1 MPYQIIFYEKSNGKS
16 DVWDFL
22 EQLRHKSMKSK
33 DARIQY
39 KQVLLSIPIQLR
51 STLRKTSGNCVPVI
65 TESFISAVTET
76 ITFCYIIFGKRARK
90 HLSLRL
96 KKPKLNERIIYQER
110 SLYNI
115 MKTWNNYKEYVT
127 AEDPES
133 QQMIASMEEQAAIIS
148 EIIKQ
153 RNALGLSQRDLASM
167 CNIPQSSIARMES
180 LQTTPSLS
188 TLLKIMKP
196 LGLHL
201 TVTKQ
206 LPLRN

>member
-1 MPYQIIFYEKSNGKS
+1 MF
-16 DVWDFL
+16 F
-22 EQLRHKSMKSK
+22 
-33 DARIQY
+33 
-39 KQVLLSIPIQLR
+39 PIQLR

-65 TESFISAVTET
+65 TESFISAVTGA
-76 ITFCYIIFGKRARK
+76 ITFYYIILEKEAKKQLIEKSKR
-90 HLSLRL
+90 
-96 KKPKLNERIIYQER
+96 PKQNEMIIYHER
-110 SLYNI
+110 SLQNI
-115 MKTWNNYKEYVT
+115 MKTWNNYKEHVKAT
-127 AEDPES
+127 EPEN
-133 QQMIASMEEQAAIIS
+133 QQLITSIEEQSAIIS

-167 CNIPQSSIARMES
+167 CKIPQSSIARMES

-206 LPLRN
+206 LPVSSK

>member
-1 MPYQIIFYEKSNGKS
+1 MF
-16 DVWDFL
+16 F
-22 EQLRHKSMKSK
+22 
-33 DARIQY
+33 
-39 KQVLLSIPIQLR
+39 PIQLR

-65 TESFISAVTET
+65 TESFISAVTGA
-76 ITFCYIIFGKRARK
+76 ITFYYIILEKEAKK
-90 HLSLRL
+90 HLIEKSKR
-96 KKPKLNERIIYQER
+96 PKQNEMIIYHER
-110 SLYNI
+110 SLQNI
-115 MKTWNNYKEYVT
+115 MKTWNNYKEHVKAT
-127 AEDPES
+127 EPEN
-133 QQMIASMEEQAAIIS
+133 QQLITSIEEQSAIIS

-167 CNIPQSSIARMES
+167 CKIPQSSIARMES

-206 LPLRN
+206 LPVSSK

>member
-39 KQVLLSIPIQLR
+39 KQVLLSIELLQQN
-51 STLRKTSGNCVPVI
+51 GNVLPD
-65 TESFISAVTET
+65 TKEAQ
-76 ITFCYIIFGKRARK
+76 K
-90 HLSLRL
+90 HLIEKSKR
-96 KKPKLNERIIYQER
+96 PKQNEMIIYHER
-110 SLYNI
+110 SLQNI
-115 MKTWNNYKEYVT
+115 MKTWNNYKEHVKAT
-127 AEDPES
+127 EPEN
-133 QQMIASMEEQAAIIS
+133 QQLITSIEEQSAIIS

-167 CNIPQSSIARMES
+167 CKIPQSSIARMES

-206 LPLRN
+206 LPVSSK

>member
-1 MPYQIIFYEKSNGKS
+1 MF
-16 DVWDFL
+16 F
-22 EQLRHKSMKSK
+22 
-33 DARIQY
+33 
-39 KQVLLSIPIQLR
+39 PIQLR

-65 TESFISAVTET
+65 TESFISAVTGA
-76 ITFCYIIFGKRARK
+76 ITFYYIILEKEAKK
-90 HLSLRL
+90 HLIEKSKR
-96 KKPKLNERIIYQER
+96 PKQNEMIIYHER
-110 SLYNI
+110 SLQNI
-115 MKTWNNYKEYVT
+115 MKTWNNYKEHVKAT
-127 AEDPES
+127 EPENLQLITS
-133 QQMIASMEEQAAIIS
+133 IEEQSAIIS

-167 CNIPQSSIARMES
+167 CKIPQSSIARMES

-206 LPLRN
+206 LPVSSK

>member
-1 MPYQIIFYEKSNGKS
+1 MF
-16 DVWDFL
+16 F
-22 EQLRHKSMKSK
+22 
-33 DARIQY
+33 
-39 KQVLLSIPIQLR
+39 PIQLR

-65 TESFISAVTET
+65 TESFISAVTGA
-76 ITFCYIIFGKRARK
+76 ITFYYIILEKEAKK
-90 HLSLRL
+90 HLIEKSKR
-96 KKPKLNERIIYQER
+96 PKQNEMIIYHER
-110 SLYNI
+110 SLQNI
-115 MKTWNNYKEYVT
+115 MKTWNNYKEHVK
-127 AEDPES
+127 AMEPEN
-133 QQMIASMEEQAAIIS
+133 QQLITSIEEQSAIIS

-167 CNIPQSSIARMES
+167 CKIPQSSIARMES

-206 LPLRN
+206 LPVSSK